1 MAERVNRAPALVVS
15 VLFHVLVIGASLVA
29 WPWKKEVKPLA
40 VTPVT
45 ILTSAELAA
54 LTAAEQSDT
63 PTPAQ
68 TPEPDPVAEPAPLAP
83 EPAPE
88 PVAETPAEEPVAET
102 PASARPGRR

>member
-54 LTAAEQSDT
+54 LTAALGKLTPVVERWRNHEQ
-63 PTPAQ
+63 PHHA
-68 TPEPDPVAEPAPLAP
+68 A
-83 EPAPE
+83 
-88 PVAETPAEEPVAET
+88 
-102 PASARPGRR
+102 GG